1 MPYIYKISN
10 DINDKLY
17 IGKTLHTI
25 ERRWS
30 QHRYNATTRKDLWHS
45 PLYSAMKKYGIEHF
59 SISEIEKVDDE
70 KQLSIR
76 E

>member
-17 IGKTLHTI
+17 IGKTLYTI

-30 QHRYNATTRKDLWHS
+30 QHKYNTTKQDLQHL

-59 SISEIEKVDDE
+59 SISEIEKIDDV
-70 KQLSIR
+70 KQLS
-76 E
+76 